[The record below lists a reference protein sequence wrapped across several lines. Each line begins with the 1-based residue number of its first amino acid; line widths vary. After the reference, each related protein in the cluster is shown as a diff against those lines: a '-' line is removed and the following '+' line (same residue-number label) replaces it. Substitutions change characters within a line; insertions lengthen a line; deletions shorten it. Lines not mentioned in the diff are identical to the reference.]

1 MFLYSISNNIVIGI
15 VIAAVALLAIILIIS
30 WIVSRNNL
38 VALDTACDEAWSTID
53 IYLKKRY
60 DLIPNL
66 VETVKGYTK
75 HESETLERVIAARN
89 VAVSATNPNEKI
101 AADNAL
107 TGTLRQVYSLKENYP
122 DLKAS
127 TQFISLQKQLQEIE
141 SELSQSRKF
150 YNGKCKAYN
159 TKLRTFP
166 SNLVASSM
174 HLEKRFYFELDSE
187 QERQN
192 VKVSF

>member
-1 MFLYSISNNIVIGI
+1 M
-15 VIAAVALLAIILIIS
+15 IAAVALLAIILIIA

>member
-1 MFLYSISNNIVIGI
+1 M
-15 VIAAVALLAIILIIS
+15 
-30 WIVSRNNL
+30 
-38 VALDTACDEAWSTID
+38 ALDTACDEAWSTID

-107 TGTLRQVYSLKENYP
+107 TGTLRQVYSLKEHYP

>member
-15 VIAAVALLAIILIIS
+15 VIAAVALLAIILIIA